1 MVLGL
6 NKVYKLLILDNV
18 VIFLC
23 KKCFGG
29 INNVFVVFDIFDN
42 IDEDNWFV
50 ILFFNNL

>member
-1 MVLGL
+1 M
-6 NKVYKLLILDNV
+6 LLFFYV
-18 VIFLC
+18 